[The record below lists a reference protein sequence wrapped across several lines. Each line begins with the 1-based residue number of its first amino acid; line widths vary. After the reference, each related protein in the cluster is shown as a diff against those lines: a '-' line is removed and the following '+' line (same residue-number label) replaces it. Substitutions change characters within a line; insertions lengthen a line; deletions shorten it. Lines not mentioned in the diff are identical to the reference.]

1 MKKILFII
9 IGLSVGL
16 MADFV
21 RDGSTSIVT
30 DTATGLQWQDD
41 TTPISMTWQGAI
53 DYCEALKLGGK
64 SDWRLPNINELT
76 SVVNVSVDSPSISN
90 IFVNT
95 VSDKYWS
102 STTLTQ
108 FTNNAF
114 IVDFSFGY
122 QSSNYAK
129 TTSHY
134 VRCVRAGQ

>member
-114 IVDFSFGY
+114 IVGFSFGY